1 MSLQEERHIHRE
13 EGHMKIETE
22 ARVMQLQTKKDLG
35 YQKLGEARRIFPWS
49 LQREPRA
56 AGTSDSDSWPPER

>member
-35 YQKLGEARRIFPWS
+35 YQKLGEARKDLPPKTS
-49 LQREPRA
+49 EREQSIDN
-56 AGTSDSDSWPPER
+56 TLMLDV